1 MKEEQRGGEPG
12 MQDVAPVQRAGGGSK
27 PKRGSPRSKQPS
39 LVSEGHLCS
48 VSAQPSE
55 GLQLNP
61 VQDRTLVFVPLSL
74 YLQVWNIVVF

>member
-1 MKEEQRGGEPG
+1 MNERGAAGRRAWYAGRGPG
-12 MQDVAPVQRAGGGSK
+12 PAGGG
-27 PKRGSPRSKQPS
+27 GQQTE
-39 LVSEGHLCS
+39 EGHLCS

-61 VQDRTLVFVPLSL
+61 VQDRTLVFVLLSL